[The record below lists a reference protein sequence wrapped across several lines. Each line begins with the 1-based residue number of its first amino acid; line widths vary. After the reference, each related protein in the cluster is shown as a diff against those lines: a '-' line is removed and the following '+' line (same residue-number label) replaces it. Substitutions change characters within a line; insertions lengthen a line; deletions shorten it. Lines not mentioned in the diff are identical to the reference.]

1 MSKKLVLWTCFVLI
15 LSLAGNTS
23 AQLLARYK
31 FDETSGNI
39 AIDTS
44 GKGNDGTIEGTPVWR
59 DGALHFVGSLSV
71 TLPAST
77 MGLRSDTGSVVFW
90 MNMSELTGGINTIW
104 WGGDNVTGGGFG
116 PEIGLART
124 LLEKQPKRK
133 IAIVK
138 VAYNATSIAVWERKN
153 PVFEQK
159 KSYENCYE
167 ALFVE
172 TKLAIEKAGK
182 RGITLV
188 PRAFI
193 WVQGESD
200 ASKELVPEYKDS
212 LRQLIENVKKDFNA
226 PKMISLLAVNT
237 KFRYGKMR
245 SVKEIAQEQEKLAAQ
260 DKLIEYI
267 DSSNLETCNAYH
279 FSAKGTL
286 DLGKLFA
293 EALMKMERTI
303 RK

>member
-1 MSKKLVLWTCFVLI
+1 MIGEEVDLI
-15 LSLAGNTS
+15 LVAGQSNAVGADSPMDQLPPDPSDKNVMFWWRAGKKPPDAKDSSS
-23 AQLLARYK
+23 AQEWMTLQAQPR
-31 FDETSGNI
+31 G
-39 AIDTS
+39 
-44 GKGNDGTIEGTPVWR
+44 R
-59 DGALHFVGSLSV
+59 DKNF
-71 TLPAST
+71 
-77 MGLRSDTGSVVFW
+77 
-90 MNMSELTGGINTIW
+90 NCK
-104 WGGDNVTGGGFG
+104 GGGFG

-212 LRQLIENVKKDFNA
+212 LQQLIKNVKKDFNA

-245 SVKEIAQEQEKLAAQ
+245 SVKEIAQEQKKLAAQ

-293 EALMKMERTI
+293 EALMKME
-303 RK
+303 K